1 MNTTLEQKLEQ
12 LVDDYYSAE
21 SWDDKGDCF
30 FHIVDVFNY
39 LKGKNYE
46 SKMMMVLQNIIV
58 MG

>member
-1 MNTTLEQKLEQ
+1 MLEQKLKQ

-21 SWDDKGDCF
+21 SWEDQGEQF

-39 LKGKNYE
+39 LKGKGYE
-46 SKMMMVLQNIIV
+46 SKMMTVLQNIIV